1 VANRQPAR
9 RLTVTVTVTVRDA
22 SEADLAATLEIYNEV
37 IATSTAVFT
46 DVPRTL
52 NEHRAWWEARRSAGF
67 PVLVAAVGEEVVGFA
82 SYGQFRPW
90 PGYRGTVEHSVHV
103 RGDRRRQGIGRLLL
117 AELMSRARAQG
128 HHVMVAGIDGDNAG
142 SIALH
147 EALGFVEV
155 GRMPEVARKFG
166 RRLDLVLLQAML
178 APDA

>member
-1 VANRQPAR
+1 VE
-9 RLTVTVTVTVRDA
+9 LTVRDA
-22 SEADLAATLEIYNEV
+22 READLAATLDIYNDV

-52 NEHRAWWEARRSAGF
+52 DEHRAWWEARRSAGF
-67 PVLVAAVGEEVVGFA
+67 PVLVAAAGEEILGFA
-82 SYGQFRPW
+82 SYGEFRPW

-103 RGDRRRQGIGRLLL
+103 HADHRRQGIGRRLL

-128 HHVMVAGIDGDNAG
+128 QHVMVAGIDGDNAG

-147 EALGFVEV
+147 EALGFAEV
-155 GRMPEVARKFG
+155 GRMPQVARKFG

-178 APDA
+178 SPDA